1 MNIVDYILLALLLA
15 MVIVGSKKGLLRE
28 LTAFF
33 TLIPAVIVSIN
44 FMDTFSVFVFEKI
57 GGSPM
62 VVTFLSFILL
72 LGLAYAAFKLI
83 GIVIARIIRLQ
94 RKSRK
99 DQMGG
104 AFLGFARG
112 WVVISF
118 VIFLLFL
125 LPMPASFYL
134 AVENSLFG
142 PTLIKTVPLMY
153 ESSSMFHPDNPSFF
167 AKVES
172 ALTLKNSDSRIPSDD
187 QSDVDMVLYQIH
199 RFFNLESP

>member
-83 GIVIARIIRLQ
+83 GIGIARIIRLQ

-142 PTLIKTVPLMY
+142 PTVIKTVPLMY
-153 ESSSMFHPDNPSFF
+153 ESSSMFHPKNPSFF

-172 ALTLKNSDSRIPSDD
+172 ALTLTNSDSRVPSDD
-187 QSDVDMVLYQIH
+187 RSDVDMVLYQIH